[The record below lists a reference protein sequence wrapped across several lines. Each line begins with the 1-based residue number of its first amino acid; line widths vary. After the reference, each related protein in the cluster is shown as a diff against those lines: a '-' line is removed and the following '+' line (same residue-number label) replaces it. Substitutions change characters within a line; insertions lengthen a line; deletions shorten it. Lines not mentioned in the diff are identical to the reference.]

1 MRRFRESFLL
11 LLKGM
16 AMGAADVVPGVS
28 GGTIAFITGIYE
40 ELIETISRFNLQ
52 AIQLLFK
59 KGIKE
64 CWTYINGSFLV
75 VLLSGIALS
84 IITLAKVI
92 TGLLETYPIAV
103 WSFFFGLVVASI
115 PLVGRKVKFWKG
127 SRYFAFVAGA
137 IIAFLITQLPPVPN
151 PEVEWYL
158 FVSGMVAICAMI
170 LPGISGSFILL
181 LMGSYITVLD
191 AVNNRDITL
200 IAIFGAGCVVGLLS
214 FSRLLKFM
222 FRRFHDITVAILSG
236 FLLGSLNKIWPWK
249 NVLET
254 VTKHAGTA
262 KEKVV
267 PIVEENVMP
276 WQYVDMT
283 GEPSQIWLAT
293 GLAAFGIALIYGI
306 NRLAS
311 EQH

>member
-1 MRRFRESFLL
+1 MSGFRESFLL

-64 CWTYINGSFLV
+64 FWTYINGSFLV

-92 TGLLETYPIAV
+92 TGLLENYPIAV

-115 PLVGRKVKFWKG
+115 PLVGRRVKSWKG

-254 VTKHAGTA
+254 VTKYAGTP

-276 WQYVDMT
+276 WQYADIT
-283 GEPSQIWLAT
+283 GEPSQIWLAL
-293 GLAAFGIALIYGI
+293 GLAAFGLVLIFGMD
-306 NRLAS
+306 RLAS
-311 EQH
+311 TKP

>member
-1 MRRFRESFLL
+1 
-11 LLKGM
+11 M

-40 ELIETISRFNLQ
+40 ELIETISRFNFH

-115 PLVGRKVKFWKG
+115 PLVGRRVKAWKG
-127 SRYFAFVAGA
+127 SRYFAFVAGT

-181 LMGSYITVLD
+181 LMGSYVTVLE
-191 AVNNRDITL
+191 ALNNRDITL
-200 IAIFGAGCVVGLLS
+200 IAIFAAGCAVGLLS

-254 VTKHAGTA
+254 VTKHEGTA

-276 WQYVDMT
+276 WHYLDMT
-283 GEPSQIWLAT
+283 GEPAQIWLAL
-293 GLAAFGIALIYGI
+293 GLAAFGLLLIFGMD
-306 NRLAS
+306 RLAS
-311 EQH
+311 AKP

>member
-1 MRRFRESFLL
+1 MAGVKNSVLL
-11 LLKGM
+11 FAKGL

-52 AIQLLFK
+52 AIQILFK

-64 CWTYINGSFLV
+64 FWTYINGNFLV
-75 VLLSGIALS
+75 TLLAGIAVS
-84 IITLAKVI
+84 IITLAKII
-92 TGLLETYPIAV
+92 TGLLETYPIAI

-115 PLVGRKVKFWKG
+115 PLVGRKVVSWKG
-127 SRYFAFVAGA
+127 SRYFAFFAGA

-181 LMGSYITVLD
+181 LMGSYITVLE
-191 AVNNRDITL
+191 ALNNRDITL

-249 NVLET
+249 KVLET
-254 VTKHAGTA
+254 VTKYAGTP

-276 WQYVDMT
+276 WNYTEIT
-283 GEPSQIWLAT
+283 GEPSQVVLAIALALF
-293 GLAAFGIALIYGI
+293 GLLLIFGIERIAVKK
-306 NRLAS
+306 A
-311 EQH
+311 